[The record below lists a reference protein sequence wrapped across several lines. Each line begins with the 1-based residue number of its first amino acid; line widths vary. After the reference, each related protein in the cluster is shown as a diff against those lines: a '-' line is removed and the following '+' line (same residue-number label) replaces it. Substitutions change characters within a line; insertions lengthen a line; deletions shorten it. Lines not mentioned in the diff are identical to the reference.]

1 MTKEITAQ
9 PCPKKNTIDLTYPPF
24 QPVFCIGASAGGV
37 KALQSIAESLP
48 ENFSCPVFFLLH
60 RKRENGTHIHL
71 LNSIIEAKSH
81 LVVETPQNG
90 DIVQGGHI
98 YLPPKDR
105 HILVDDNQI
114 IFSEHPADTHWRPSI
129 NVLFKSIAREY
140 TERAV
145 SILLTGKL
153 DDGVDGLIETT
164 LHGGIT
170 VAQSPEDAYEPMM
183 PLNALLKDHPHYVLP
198 LHDIPALMCE
208 LAQIHHFPNQKNVIK
223 DAALAART
231 KHQNPNIKQPST
243 QVNY

>member
-1 MTKEITAQ
+1 MTNNRSQTAT
-9 PCPKKNTIDLTYPPF
+9 NNIGEVTITYPPF

-37 KALQSIAESLP
+37 KALTFIAENLP
-48 ENFSCPVFFLLH
+48 ENFPSPIFFLLH
-60 RKRENGTHIHL
+60 RKRENGTDIHL
-71 LNSIIEAKSH
+71 LNSILEAKCH
-81 LVVETPQNG
+81 LSVETPEHG
-90 DIVQGGHI
+90 DIVQANHI
-98 YLPPKDR
+98 YLPPKNR

-114 IFSEHPADTHWRPSI
+114 VLSDQPDDTQWRPSI

-164 LHGGIT
+164 MQGGIT

-198 LHDIPALMCE
+198 LNDIPALMCE
-208 LAQIHHFPNQKNVIK
+208 LAAVDHFPNQKDVVK
-223 DAALAART
+223 QAAIAAMNKRNS
-231 KHQNPNIKQPST
+231 KELKQSS
-243 QVNY
+243 